1 MSVDQNWN
9 GLVEE
14 ALQALVSMEPERIAC
29 IDVRLRECGAALG
42 VARSGRM
49 TREQLTTLRLARA
62 AAIQA
67 AHLWGGCVPQPGYSP
82 GGPMIDGAVQG
93 SLSVTG

>member
-14 ALQALVSMEPERIAC
+14 ALQALVSMEPERIANV
-29 IDVRLRECGAALG
+29 DARLRECAAAVA
-42 VARSGRM
+42 VARARRM